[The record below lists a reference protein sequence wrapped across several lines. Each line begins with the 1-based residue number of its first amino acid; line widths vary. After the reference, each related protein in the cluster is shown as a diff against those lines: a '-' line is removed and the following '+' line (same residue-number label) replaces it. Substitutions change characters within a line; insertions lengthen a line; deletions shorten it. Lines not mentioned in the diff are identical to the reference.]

1 MDGHGGSLVSSF
13 VSANFLNLLLNMK
26 SYKNEKYE
34 QALIETF
41 LKFDEL
47 LRLDKVNTLLK
58 ECKREQIK
66 KEKMECCFFNPKDIS
81 SFSSFNSD
89 DDDDDDYESTEPA
102 TSLKTFDNLIQLI
115 QNDRIIN
122 LTKNK
127 IQTSISNKGALSHT
141 NQQIINFRPKSP
153 IVHSKKSDIGTLKNS
168 SSSNNL
174 LSVNIDDLVAK
185 DMGTTCNVVL
195 IKNNIMYIANVGD
208 SRSFMFKNGKAIPLN
223 LEHKTTLQSEYQRIY
238 KSNTQIINN
247 RVEGRLNLTRAIGDL
262 TFKQNPT
269 LKFYEQAVIA
279 YPEITKVNITDDID
293 FIVMGCDGVWD
304 CVEPQKFCEYINER
318 LKHNDNIND
327 IIGEVFNQIVST
339 SNDIPVGTDNMTCI
353 IVQFKK

>member
-13 VSANFLNLLLNMK
+13 VSANFLSLLLNMK

-58 ECKREQIK
+58 ECMKEQIK
-66 KEKMECCFFNPKDIS
+66 KERMECCFFNPKDMS
-81 SFSSFNSD
+81 SFSSFNSND
-89 DDDDDDYESTEPA
+89 DDDFESTEPA
-102 TSLKTFDNLIQLI
+102 TSSKTFDNLIQLI

-127 IQTSISNKGALSHT
+127 IDTAFAKKGALSHT
-141 NQQIINFRPKSP
+141 KQQIINFRPKSP
-153 IVHSKKSDIGTLKNS
+153 IVYSKKSEISTIKNS
-168 SSSNNL
+168 SSSHNL
-174 LSVNIDDLVAK
+174 LSVNIDDLIAK

-195 IKNNIMYIANVGD
+195 IKNNTMYIANVGD
-208 SRSFMFKNGKAIPLN
+208 SRSFMFKNGRAIPLN

-262 TFKQNPT
+262 TFKQNPS

-318 LKHNDNIND
+318 LKKKDSIDD

>member
-1 MDGHGGSLVSSF
+1 
-13 VSANFLNLLLNMK
+13 MK

-153 IVHSKKSDIGTLKNS
+153 IVHSKKSDINTLKNS